1 MIKNKENK
9 NEISIVV
16 IKPPLAN
23 NDIKSGEIT
32 NRSIRPKEKI
42 HNRHKSRS
50 NSKNQRQ
57 KEEIEIKCIRHKK
70 NNKETKKTKN
80 KTTEQRRPR
89 RQDHKKRRKK
99 KVNKKE
105 IKNFKKEM

>member
-57 KEEIEIKCIRHKK
+57 KEEIEIKCNSDRVFIRNYENENDKVIIDKEKK
-70 NNKETKKTKN
+70 I
-80 KTTEQRRPR
+80 R
-89 RQDHKKRRKK
+89 
-99 KVNKKE
+99 
-105 IKNFKKEM
+105 